1 MFQYYSELPEDD
13 LNILRQLKHS
23 IESSSKNTSE
33 YCHSLNEYYDELS
46 EMFQLITDP
55 LPPDCELEESL
66 LPKYY
71 LDFKEEY
78 QRSGPYTF
86 LNDCR
91 SAKLIAFVQVISVK
105 NRGAKVTAKPLSI
118 LKGQKDEFE
127 SDCFGNIKFNV
138 YTAWSYACFQK
149 GEKALILL
157 EKVSTK
163 TAIIWSSSKKFE
175 VSNRDGIEIV
185 MAKRAIKSYWHDINI
200 DKINENNLVIIPWK
214 QLETWIINNLQSL
227 S

>member
-1 MFQYYSELPEDD
+1 MFQYYADLQEDD

-33 YCHSLNEYYDELS
+33 YCRSLNEYYDELS
-46 EMFQLITDP
+46 EIFQLITDP
-55 LPPDCELEESL
+55 LPVSCELEESL

-91 SAKLIAFVQVISVK
+91 SAKLIAFIQVISVK
-105 NRGAKVTAKPLSI
+105 KRGAEVTAKPLSI

-138 YTAWSYACFQK
+138 YIGWSYACFEK
-149 GEKALILL
+149 GEKALVLL
-157 EKVSTK
+157 EKVSNK
-163 TAIIWSSSKKFE
+163 AVIIWFSSKKFE
-175 VSNRDGIEIV
+175 VINRDGIEIV
-185 MAKRAIKSYWHDINI
+185 IAKKLRKSYWHDINV
-200 DKINENNLVIIPWK
+200 DKTNENNLVIIPWK
-214 QLETWIINNLQSL
+214 QLETWIINNL
-227 S
+227 

>member
-1 MFQYYSELPEDD
+1 MFQYYAELSEDD

-23 IESSSKNTSE
+23 MESSSKDTSE

-105 NRGAKVTAKPLSI
+105 NRGEKVTAKPLAI
-118 LKGQKDEFE
+118 LKGQQDEFE
-127 SDCFGNIKFNV
+127 SDCFGYIKFNV
-138 YTAWSYACFQK
+138 YIGWSYACFEK
-149 GEKALILL
+149 GEKALVLL
-157 EKVSTK
+157 DKVSNK
-163 TAIIWSSSKKFE
+163 TVIILSSSKKLE

-185 MAKRAIKSYWHDINI
+185 IAKKVRKSYWHDINV
-200 DKINENNLVIIPWK
+200 DKINENHLVIIPWK
-214 QLETWIINNLQSL
+214 QLETWIINHL
-227 S
+227 